1 MMNFAYANFIST
13 KLKAT
18 STTTKI
24 PIQSMSVKT
33 GDRKNRRGWGWTGGS
48 VVGTLCFHCKGQG
61 LIPGWGNKILHVLQP
76 VPTSAP
82 TPQNKGRS
90 KWVSGD

>member
-1 MMNFAYANFIST
+1 MGVGGGLVVQWLGLCAFTA
-13 KLKAT
+13 
-18 STTTKI
+18 
-24 PIQSMSVKT
+24 
-33 GDRKNRRGWGWTGGS
+33 RGM
-48 VVGTLCFHCKGQG
+48 G
-61 LIPGWGNKILHVLQP
+61 LIPGWGNKVLHALQP